1 MPGPHATALEAMRWL
16 LYLATLNYAKDG
28 WPGIYQNRIAQCR
41 CEPTERQPPMRAL
54 MPKPTWDFGSLSPSL
69 LPQRL
74 NWRLPQSNVW
84 GHLFAIAGMF
94 LGTLVMIKSQEG
106 YVPPEMPDDNDD
118 GPSVQPMA

>member
-1 MPGPHATALEAMRWL
+1 M
-16 LYLATLNYAKDG
+16 
-28 WPGIYQNRIAQCR
+28 
-41 CEPTERQPPMRAL
+41 PMRAYRASTAYAGAHAKANMGL
-54 MPKPTWDFGSLSPSL
+54 WIIVAIVVTAALGFA
-69 LPQRL
+69 